1 MGVCRQVFWNG
12 PMKLSWRCV
21 LSALLCALLA
31 TSCAGPASTSETVR
45 DNGLR
50 GTTLEEMRTE
60 TDRTTDPLRRRPV
73 VALVLGGG
81 GLRGYA
87 HIGVLQ
93 ALEEIGFD
101 PDIVVGTSI
110 GAIVGAPYA
119 AGASPGELWTCAE
132 DTRVYSLADLTATG
146 TGFVKGEALARW
158 VDSLVASK
166 PIERFPRRFAAVATD
181 LERSIPVI
189 LTLGDAGEVARA
201 SASIPGVF
209 VPIRYRDSVL
219 VDGGV
224 TSVVPV
230 RVARAMGADIV
241 VAVDIY
247 CHSPRYPATSIMS
260 IVLRTMQAQSCLI
273 AQNELAEADVLIAPA
288 VSPAGAQDAA
298 GRERVRQAGYDAA
311 KSAAPQLEALL
322 RQWQQVVRSA
332 PGEPISNATL
342 R

>member
-119 AGASPGELWTCAE
+119 AGASPGELWTGAE

-189 LTLGDAGEVARA
+189 LTQGDAGEVARA

>member
-1 MGVCRQVFWNG
+1 MGVCRQIFWNG

-21 LSALLCALLA
+21 LPALLCALLA
-31 TSCAGPASTSETVR
+31 TSCAGASSTSETAR
-45 DNGLR
+45 DIGLR
-50 GTTLEEMRTE
+50 GMTLEEVRTE

-73 VALVLGGG
+73 VAIVLGGG

-93 ALEEIGFD
+93 ALGEIGFD

-119 AGASPGELWTCAE
+119 AGASPGELWTSAE
-132 DTRVYSLADLTATG
+132 DTRVYSLADLTAAG

-158 VDSLVASK
+158 VDSLVAGK
-166 PIERFPRRFAAVATD
+166 PIERFPKQFAAVASD
-181 LERSIPVI
+181 LERSTPVI
-189 LTLGDAGEVARA
+189 LTQGDAGEAARA

-209 VPIRYRDSVL
+209 VPMRYRDGML

-230 RVARAMGADIV
+230 RVARAMGADFV

-260 IVLRTMQAQSCLI
+260 IVLRTMQVQSCLM

-288 VSPAGAQDAA
+288 VSPAGAADTA
-298 GRERVRQAGYDAA
+298 GRERARQAGYDAA
-311 KSAAPQLEALL
+311 KSAAPQVEALL
-322 RQWQQVVRSA
+322 RQRQQVLRSA
-332 PGEPISNATL
+332 PDAPVSNATL

>member
-1 MGVCRQVFWNG
+1 MV
-12 PMKLSWRCV
+12 P
-21 LSALLCALLA
+21 ALLCALLVA
-31 TSCAGPASTSETVR
+31 SCARLSTTNELAR
-45 DNGLR
+45 DKGLS
-50 GTTLEEMRTE
+50 GMTLEEVRADANKTMK
-60 TDRTTDPLRRRPV
+60 PLRRRPI
-73 VALVLGGG
+73 VAIVLGGG

-93 ALEEIGFD
+93 ALGEIGFD

-119 AGASPGELWTCAE
+119 AGASPGELWTSAE
-132 DTRVYSLADLTATG
+132 DTRVYSLADLTAAG

-158 VDSLVASK
+158 VDSLVAGE
-166 PIERFPRRFAAVATD
+166 PIERFPKRFAAVASD
-181 LERSIPVI
+181 IERSIPVI
-189 LTLGDAGEVARA
+189 LTQGDAGEAARA

-209 VPIRYRDSVL
+209 VPMRYRDGML

-247 CHSPRYPATSIMS
+247 CHSPRYPTTSIMS
-260 IVLRTMQAQSCLI
+260 MVLRTTQVQSCLI

-298 GRERVRQAGYDAA
+298 GRERARQAGYDAA

-322 RQWQQVVRSA
+322 RRRQQVLRSA
-332 PGEPISNATL
+332 PDAPISNATL

>member
-1 MGVCRQVFWNG
+1 M
-12 PMKLSWRCV
+12 
-21 LSALLCALLA
+21 
-31 TSCAGPASTSETVR
+31 
-45 DNGLR
+45 
-50 GTTLEEMRTE
+50 TLEEVRTE
-60 TDRTTDPLRRRPV
+60 ANRTTAPLRRRPV
-73 VALVLGGG
+73 VAIVLGGG

-119 AGASPGELWTCAE
+119 AGASPSELWTGAE
-132 DTRVYSLADLTATG
+132 NTRVYSLADFTAAG

-158 VDSLVASK
+158 VDSLVAGK
-166 PIERFPRRFAAVATD
+166 PIERFPKRFAAVASD

-189 LTLGDAGEVARA
+189 LTQGDAGEAARA

-209 VPIRYRDSVL
+209 VPMRYRDGVL

-247 CHSPRYPATSIMS
+247 CHSPRYPATSIIS
-260 IVLRTMQAQSCLI
+260 IVLRTTQVQSCLI

-298 GRERVRQAGYDAA
+298 GRERAWQAGYDAA

-322 RQWQQVVRSA
+322 RQGQQMLRSA
-332 PGEPISNATL
+332 PDASISNATL